1 MTNYTTTQPW
11 KTALS
16 LAVLVLLALTPSLLA
31 AEAGTDAGV
40 EKETMWTLAAV
51 GSPILLVLLLGLVL
65 PALRRRRWTR
75 IPQRTS

>member
-16 LAVLVLLALTPSLLA
+16 LAVLVLLALTPTLLA

-40 EKETMWTLAAV
+40 DKETMWTLIKK
-51 GSPILLVLLLGLVL
+51 GGPIMIPLGIASIVARQYLDQ
-65 PALRRRRWTR
+65 LRA
-75 IPQRTS
+75 SG